1 MTPYEIIVS
10 ELAEADIEA
19 IFQRLLLRSPE
30 SAVRFRNGVEGAVA
44 SLALMPERCAIAPD
58 NGQLGHPIRQLIHRH
73 GATAYR
79 VLFSVFDEVDDA
91 LGVVRVLRVRPGAQQ
106 HLGVDMDQPDGEQPG
121 E

>member
-30 SAVRFRNGVEGAVA
+30 SAVHFRNGVEGAVA

-58 NGQLGHPIRQLIHRH
+58 SGRLEHPMQQLIYRH

-79 VLFSVFDEVDDA
+79 VLFSVFEGVDDA
-91 LGVVRVLRVRPGAQQ
+91 SGVVRVLRIRHGAQQ
-106 HLGVDMDQPDGEQPG
+106 HLGLDMDRADDG
-121 E
+121 